1 MAGPVA
7 GGVIGGI
14 ILVLV
19 VLIVFLVVI
28 YLVER
33 RSGKSCLVW
42 RPPLNACGLMNGYV
56 PTMNRAYWPHKSL
69 LEFYCNVI
77 PVCAVQ
83 PIVLSLD
90 PRDEL
95 TFGYI

>member
-14 ILVLV
+14 IFDLV
-19 VLIVFLVVI
+19 VLIIIVVL
-28 YLVER
+28 YLVLR

-56 PTMNRAYWPHKSL
+56 PKMNRAYWPHNSL
-69 LEFYCNVI
+69 LEFYCNVM
-77 PVCAVQ
+77 PVCA
-83 PIVLSLD
+83 I
-90 PRDEL
+90 
-95 TFGYI
+95 